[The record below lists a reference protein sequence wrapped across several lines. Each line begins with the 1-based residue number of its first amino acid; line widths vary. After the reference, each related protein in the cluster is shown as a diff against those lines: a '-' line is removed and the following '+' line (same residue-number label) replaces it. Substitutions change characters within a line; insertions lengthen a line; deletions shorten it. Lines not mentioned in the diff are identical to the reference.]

1 MTTHVTLEDAL
12 SNVDLLEELPLPDQ
26 QPCIEPPPSSIMYQ
40 ANFDTN
46 FEDRNAFV
54 TGIARYIEQATVHS
68 SMNEMLEE
76 GHEYAVMLYTWRSCS
91 RAIPQVKCNE
101 QPNRVEIYEK
111 TVEVLEPEVT
121 KLMKFMYFQR
131 KAIER
136 FCSEVKRLCH
146 AERRKDFVSEAY
158 LLTLGKFINM
168 FAVLDELKNMKC
180 SVKNDHS
187 AYKRAAQFLRKMA
200 DPQSIQESQNLS
212 MFLANHNRITQCL
225 HQQLEVIPG
234 YEELLADIVNICV
247 DYYEN
252 KMYLTPSEKHMLLKV
267 MGFGLYLMDGNVSN
281 IYKLDAKKRIN
292 LSKIDKF
299 FKLQV
304 VPLFG
309 DMQIELSRYIETSAH
324 YEENKSKWT
333 CTQSSISPQYNLCEQ
348 MVQIREDHIRFISE
362 LARYS
367 NSEVV
372 TGSGLDSQ
380 KSDEEYR
387 ELFDLA
393 LRGLQLLSKWSTH
406 VMEVYSWKLVHPT
419 DKFCNKDCPGTAE
432 EYERATRYNYT
443 SEEKFALVEVIA
455 MIKGL
460 QVLMGRMESVF
471 NQAIR
476 NTIYAALQDF
486 AQMTL
491 REPLRQAVRKKKN
504 VLISVLQAIRKTVCD
519 WEGAREPPN
528 DPCLRGEK
536 DPKGGFDIK
545 VPRRAVGPSSTQLYM
560 VRTMLE
566 SLIADK
572 SGSKKTLRSSL
583 DGPIVVA
590 IEDFHKQSFF
600 FTHLL
605 NFSEALQQCCDLSQ
619 LWFREFF
626 LELTMGRRIQFPIEM
641 SMPWILT
648 DHILETK
655 EPSMME
661 YVLYPLDLYN
671 DSGYYALTKFKK
683 QFLYDEIEAE
693 VNLCFD
699 QFVYKLADQIFAY
712 YKAMAGSVLLDKRF
726 RAECKNYGVI
736 IPYPP
741 SNRYETL
748 LKQRHVQL
756 LGRSIDLNR
765 LITQRISAAMYKSLD
780 HAISRFESEDL
791 TSIVELEWLLEI
803 NRLTHRLLSK
813 HMTLDSFDAMFR
825 EANHNVS
832 APYGRITLHVFWELN
847 FDFLP
852 NYCYNGSTNRFV
864 RTAIPFTQEPQ
875 RDKPANVQPY
885 YLYGSKPLN
894 IAYSHIYSSYRN
906 FVGPPHFKTICRL
919 LGYQGI
925 AVVMEELLKIVKS
938 LLQGTIL
945 QYVKTLIE
953 VMPKI
958 CRLPRHEYGS
968 PGILEFFH
976 HQLKDIIEYAEL
988 KTDVFQSL
996 REVGNAI
1003 LFCLLI
1009 EQALSQEEVCD
1020 LLHAAPFQNILPR
1033 VYIKEGERLEVRMKR
1048 LEAKYAP
1055 LHLVP
1060 LIERLGTPQ
1069 QIAIAREGDLLT
1081 KERLCCGLSMFEV
1094 ILTRIRS
1101 FLQDGVWRGPPPTN
1115 GVMHVDECMEFHR
1128 LWSAMQ
1134 FVYCIPVGTHEFT
1147 AEQCFGDGLN
1157 WAGCAIIVLL
1167 GQQRRF
1173 DLFDFCYHLL
1183 KVQRQDGKDEI
1194 IKNVPLKKMADRI
1207 RKYQILNNEIFAIL
1221 NKYMKAVETDSS
1233 TVEHVRCF
1241 QPPIHQSLATTC
1253 CAPPPGAYE
1262 IKPGDLR
1269 GAASFDK
1276 SDRFRHVKA
1285 AALPPPSP
1293 SRNALM
1299 SPVRRTL
1306 SVDGLVEGSSVKKE
1320 KNIMTT
1326 EKRQQKLLE
1335 KEIRSLLH
1343 QRGEQDRR
1351 LLALE
1356 EELKK
1361 VEAKLLAAVREKTGL
1376 TANITTLDRQRAEL
1390 KKVNE
1395 FLKNKVSADTTKKR
1409 INSLTMELMEARNTL
1424 DVKNKELSVLQ
1435 INTEGQMKV
1444 LETDLQAAR
1453 VTVAALKDRNKDLE
1467 DLHQV
1472 TKTQNEEL
1480 ENENTRL
1487 HAVIR
1492 ELKEEIKVL
1501 QGYLDTANDQIQD
1514 LRLKLQ
1520 EKTQENTVAS
1530 SQVEK
1535 VKQLETELEQR
1546 TSELE
1551 ITQEV
1556 LRQKEEEAQKFQQE
1570 LQVSK
1575 DALVEV
1581 EKRLEDQELELKSS
1595 QKLVGD
1601 MEEQMKAANQEV
1613 QDSQATVRQQEAE
1626 LARLREVL
1634 RRTEK
1639 ELDER
1644 VAHLEQ
1650 RYLFAEEE
1658 RSKTQEQG
1666 LRRVEELKMELALLR
1681 EAKREEEKIQ
1691 IQLKQEH
1698 STLSEELMKEK
1709 ALVDSLSVLVEQERE
1724 ESEERLGQLREE
1736 MEEVLGELTML
1747 EEQEQ
1752 GRQEACQ
1759 RLQEAN
1765 NELEGQLSATRAL
1778 LESKN
1783 NDVAALKEEHLADTR
1798 KLQEAHTSSLS
1809 KMADIVSELES
1820 AKEALKGA
1828 DERQKALEAEVERVT
1843 QQMKEEMD
1851 KVVQQ
1856 KEEEIN
1862 KVREGLEEHQ
1872 ERQLAEAKAREENS
1886 RMLLEVQTHLAL
1898 KDEEMKATE
1907 AVIIRLQ
1914 QELQQ
1919 QTKEREET
1927 LGQLEEQRELKD
1939 ESRLALEKQLNM
1951 AEQDKNRLQSRL
1963 DEVEQEGLSFQAQLD
1978 LMEERTQAL
1987 QHELEEQRQDRRA
2000 LQEQVEVLAQ
2010 EKVTMQWELEEQRQ
2024 ELQRQITEAREE
2036 SSPRSE
2042 TKHWRK
2048 QYEELFAKVKPFQ
2061 EQLNAFAA
2069 ERNALLNEN
2078 GANQEELNKLSDA
2091 YARLLGH
2098 QNQKQKIK
2106 HVMKLKDE
2114 NISLKQ
2120 EVAKL
2125 RSQVSRQKSDLEQLN
2140 SKLPGAPRR

>member
-121 KLMKFMYFQR
+121 KLMKFMYFQ
-131 KAIER
+131 
-136 FCSEVKRLCH
+136 
-146 AERRKDFVSEAY
+146 
-158 LLTLGKFINM
+158 
-168 FAVLDELKNMKC
+168 
-180 SVKNDHS
+180 
-187 AYKRAAQFLRKMA
+187 
-200 DPQSIQESQNLS
+200 
-212 MFLANHNRITQCL
+212 
-225 HQQLEVIPG
+225 
-234 YEELLADIVNICV
+234 
-247 DYYEN
+247 
-252 KMYLTPSEKHMLLKV
+252 V

-299 FKLQV
+299 FKQLQV

-309 DMQIELSRYIETSAH
+309 DMQIELARYIKTSAH

-333 CTQSSISPQYNLCEQ
+333 CTQSSISPQYNICEQ
-348 MVQIREDHIRFISE
+348 MVQIRDDHIRFISE

-393 LRGLQLLSKWSTH
+393 LRGLQLLSKWSAH

-443 SEEKFALVEVIA
+443 SEEKFAFVEVIA

-486 AQMTL
+486 AQVTL

-504 VLISVLQAIRKTVCD
+504 VLISVLQAIRKTICD
-519 WEGAREPPN
+519 WEGGREPPN
-528 DPCLRGEK
+528 DPCLKGEK

-583 DGPIVVA
+583 DGPIVLA

-605 NFSEALQQCCDLSQ
+605 NISEALQQCCDLSQ

-671 DSGYYALTKFKK
+671 DSAYYALTKFKK

-748 LKQRHVQL
+748 LKQRHVQ
-756 LGRSIDLNR
+756 
-765 LITQRISAAMYKSLD
+765 
-780 HAISRFESEDL
+780 
-791 TSIVELEWLLEI
+791 ELEWLLEI
-803 NRLTHRLLSK
+803 NRLTHRLLCK

-1101 FLQDGVWRGPPPTN
+1101 YLQDPVWRGPPPTN
-1115 GVMHVDECMEFHR
+1115 GVMHVDECVEFHR

-1134 FVYCIPVGTHEFT
+1134 FVYCIPVGTNEFT

-1157 WAGCAIIVLL
+1157 WAGCSIIVLL

-1207 RKYQILNNEIFAIL
+1207 RKYQILNNEVFAIL
-1221 NKYMKAVETDSS
+1221 NKYMKSVETDSS

-1253 CAPPPGAYE
+1253 
-1262 IKPGDLR
+1262 
-1269 GAASFDK
+1269 
-1276 SDRFRHVKA
+1276 
-1285 AALPPPSP
+1285 
-1293 SRNALM
+1293 
-1299 SPVRRTL
+1299 
-1306 SVDGLVEGSSVKKE
+1306 
-1320 KNIMTT
+1320 
-1326 EKRQQKLLE
+1326 
-1335 KEIRSLLH
+1335 
-1343 QRGEQDRR
+1343 
-1351 LLALE
+1351 
-1356 EELKK
+1356 
-1361 VEAKLLAAVREKTGL
+1361 
-1376 TANITTLDRQRAEL
+1376 
-1390 KKVNE
+1390 
-1395 FLKNKVSADTTKKR
+1395 
-1409 INSLTMELMEARNTL
+1409 
-1424 DVKNKELSVLQ
+1424 
-1435 INTEGQMKV
+1435 
-1444 LETDLQAAR
+1444 
-1453 VTVAALKDRNKDLE
+1453 
-1467 DLHQV
+1467 
-1472 TKTQNEEL
+1472 
-1480 ENENTRL
+1480 
-1487 HAVIR
+1487 
-1492 ELKEEIKVL
+1492 
-1501 QGYLDTANDQIQD
+1501 
-1514 LRLKLQ
+1514 
-1520 EKTQENTVAS
+1520 
-1530 SQVEK
+1530 
-1535 VKQLETELEQR
+1535 
-1546 TSELE
+1546 
-1551 ITQEV
+1551 
-1556 LRQKEEEAQKFQQE
+1556 
-1570 LQVSK
+1570 
-1575 DALVEV
+1575 
-1581 EKRLEDQELELKSS
+1581 
-1595 QKLVGD
+1595 
-1601 MEEQMKAANQEV
+1601 
-1613 QDSQATVRQQEAE
+1613 
-1626 LARLREVL
+1626 
-1634 RRTEK
+1634 
-1639 ELDER
+1639 
-1644 VAHLEQ
+1644 
-1650 RYLFAEEE
+1650 
-1658 RSKTQEQG
+1658 
-1666 LRRVEELKMELALLR
+1666 
-1681 EAKREEEKIQ
+1681 
-1691 IQLKQEH
+1691 
-1698 STLSEELMKEK
+1698 
-1709 ALVDSLSVLVEQERE
+1709 
-1724 ESEERLGQLREE
+1724 
-1736 MEEVLGELTML
+1736 
-1747 EEQEQ
+1747 
-1752 GRQEACQ
+1752 
-1759 RLQEAN
+1759 
-1765 NELEGQLSATRAL
+1765 
-1778 LESKN
+1778 
-1783 NDVAALKEEHLADTR
+1783 
-1798 KLQEAHTSSLS
+1798 
-1809 KMADIVSELES
+1809 
-1820 AKEALKGA
+1820 
-1828 DERQKALEAEVERVT
+1828 
-1843 QQMKEEMD
+1843 
-1851 KVVQQ
+1851 
-1856 KEEEIN
+1856 
-1862 KVREGLEEHQ
+1862 
-1872 ERQLAEAKAREENS
+1872 
-1886 RMLLEVQTHLAL
+1886 
-1898 KDEEMKATE
+1898 
-1907 AVIIRLQ
+1907 
-1914 QELQQ
+1914 
-1919 QTKEREET
+1919 
-1927 LGQLEEQRELKD
+1927 
-1939 ESRLALEKQLNM
+1939 
-1951 AEQDKNRLQSRL
+1951 
-1963 DEVEQEGLSFQAQLD
+1963 
-1978 LMEERTQAL
+1978 
-1987 QHELEEQRQDRRA
+1987 
-2000 LQEQVEVLAQ
+2000 
-2010 EKVTMQWELEEQRQ
+2010 
-2024 ELQRQITEAREE
+2024 
-2036 SSPRSE
+2036 
-2042 TKHWRK
+2042 
-2048 QYEELFAKVKPFQ
+2048 
-2061 EQLNAFAA
+2061 
-2069 ERNALLNEN
+2069 
-2078 GANQEELNKLSDA
+2078 
-2091 YARLLGH
+2091 
-2098 QNQKQKIK
+2098 
-2106 HVMKLKDE
+2106 
-2114 NISLKQ
+2114 
-2120 EVAKL
+2120 
-2125 RSQVSRQKSDLEQLN
+2125 
-2140 SKLPGAPRR
+2140 

>member
-299 FKLQV
+299 FKQLQV

-309 DMQIELSRYIETSAH
+309 DMQIELARYIKTSAH

-333 CTQSSISPQYNLCEQ
+333 CTQSSISPQYNICEQ
-348 MVQIREDHIRFISE
+348 MVQIRDDHIRFISE

-393 LRGLQLLSKWSTH
+393 LRGLQLLSKWSAH

-443 SEEKFALVEVIA
+443 SEEKFAFVEVIA

-486 AQMTL
+486 AQVTL

-504 VLISVLQAIRKTVCD
+504 VLISVLQAIRKTICD
-519 WEGAREPPN
+519 WEGGREPPN

-545 VPRRAVGPSSTQLYM
+545 VPRRAVGPSSTQ
-560 VRTMLE
+560 
-566 SLIADK
+566 
-572 SGSKKTLRSSL
+572 
-583 DGPIVVA
+583 
-590 IEDFHKQSFF
+590 
-600 FTHLL
+600 
-605 NFSEALQQCCDLSQ
+605 
-619 LWFREFF
+619 
-626 LELTMGRRIQFPIEM
+626 
-641 SMPWILT
+641 
-648 DHILETK
+648 
-655 EPSMME
+655 
-661 YVLYPLDLYN
+661 
-671 DSGYYALTKFKK
+671 
-683 QFLYDEIEAE
+683 

-780 HAISRFESEDL
+780 QAISRFESEDL

-803 NRLTHRLLSK
+803 NRLTHRLLCK

-1101 FLQDGVWRGPPPTN
+1101 YLQDPIWRGPPPTN
-1115 GVMHVDECMEFHR
+1115 GVMHVDECVEFHR

-1134 FVYCIPVGTHEFT
+1134 FVYCIPVGTNEFT

-1157 WAGCAIIVLL
+1157 WAGCSVIVLL

-1221 NKYMKAVETDSS
+1221 NKYMKSVETDSS

-1253 CAPPPGAYE
+1253 
-1262 IKPGDLR
+1262 
-1269 GAASFDK
+1269 
-1276 SDRFRHVKA
+1276 
-1285 AALPPPSP
+1285 
-1293 SRNALM
+1293 
-1299 SPVRRTL
+1299 
-1306 SVDGLVEGSSVKKE
+1306 
-1320 KNIMTT
+1320 
-1326 EKRQQKLLE
+1326 
-1335 KEIRSLLH
+1335 
-1343 QRGEQDRR
+1343 
-1351 LLALE
+1351 
-1356 EELKK
+1356 
-1361 VEAKLLAAVREKTGL
+1361 
-1376 TANITTLDRQRAEL
+1376 
-1390 KKVNE
+1390 
-1395 FLKNKVSADTTKKR
+1395 
-1409 INSLTMELMEARNTL
+1409 
-1424 DVKNKELSVLQ
+1424 
-1435 INTEGQMKV
+1435 
-1444 LETDLQAAR
+1444 
-1453 VTVAALKDRNKDLE
+1453 
-1467 DLHQV
+1467 
-1472 TKTQNEEL
+1472 
-1480 ENENTRL
+1480 
-1487 HAVIR
+1487 
-1492 ELKEEIKVL
+1492 
-1501 QGYLDTANDQIQD
+1501 
-1514 LRLKLQ
+1514 
-1520 EKTQENTVAS
+1520 
-1530 SQVEK
+1530 
-1535 VKQLETELEQR
+1535 
-1546 TSELE
+1546 
-1551 ITQEV
+1551 
-1556 LRQKEEEAQKFQQE
+1556 
-1570 LQVSK
+1570 
-1575 DALVEV
+1575 
-1581 EKRLEDQELELKSS
+1581 
-1595 QKLVGD
+1595 
-1601 MEEQMKAANQEV
+1601 
-1613 QDSQATVRQQEAE
+1613 
-1626 LARLREVL
+1626 
-1634 RRTEK
+1634 
-1639 ELDER
+1639 
-1644 VAHLEQ
+1644 
-1650 RYLFAEEE
+1650 
-1658 RSKTQEQG
+1658 
-1666 LRRVEELKMELALLR
+1666 
-1681 EAKREEEKIQ
+1681 
-1691 IQLKQEH
+1691 
-1698 STLSEELMKEK
+1698 
-1709 ALVDSLSVLVEQERE
+1709 
-1724 ESEERLGQLREE
+1724 
-1736 MEEVLGELTML
+1736 
-1747 EEQEQ
+1747 
-1752 GRQEACQ
+1752 
-1759 RLQEAN
+1759 
-1765 NELEGQLSATRAL
+1765 
-1778 LESKN
+1778 
-1783 NDVAALKEEHLADTR
+1783 
-1798 KLQEAHTSSLS
+1798 
-1809 KMADIVSELES
+1809 
-1820 AKEALKGA
+1820 
-1828 DERQKALEAEVERVT
+1828 
-1843 QQMKEEMD
+1843 
-1851 KVVQQ
+1851 
-1856 KEEEIN
+1856 
-1862 KVREGLEEHQ
+1862 
-1872 ERQLAEAKAREENS
+1872 
-1886 RMLLEVQTHLAL
+1886 
-1898 KDEEMKATE
+1898 
-1907 AVIIRLQ
+1907 
-1914 QELQQ
+1914 
-1919 QTKEREET
+1919 
-1927 LGQLEEQRELKD
+1927 
-1939 ESRLALEKQLNM
+1939 
-1951 AEQDKNRLQSRL
+1951 
-1963 DEVEQEGLSFQAQLD
+1963 
-1978 LMEERTQAL
+1978 
-1987 QHELEEQRQDRRA
+1987 
-2000 LQEQVEVLAQ
+2000 
-2010 EKVTMQWELEEQRQ
+2010 
-2024 ELQRQITEAREE
+2024 
-2036 SSPRSE
+2036 
-2042 TKHWRK
+2042 
-2048 QYEELFAKVKPFQ
+2048 
-2061 EQLNAFAA
+2061 
-2069 ERNALLNEN
+2069 
-2078 GANQEELNKLSDA
+2078 
-2091 YARLLGH
+2091 
-2098 QNQKQKIK
+2098 
-2106 HVMKLKDE
+2106 
-2114 NISLKQ
+2114 
-2120 EVAKL
+2120 
-2125 RSQVSRQKSDLEQLN
+2125 
-2140 SKLPGAPRR
+2140 

>member
-76 GHEYAVMLYTWRSCS
+76 GQEYAVMLYTWRSCS

-136 FCSEVKRLCH
+136 FCNEVKRLCH

-267 MGFGLYLMDGNVSN
+267 
-281 IYKLDAKKRIN
+281 
-292 LSKIDKF
+292 
-299 FKLQV
+299 
-304 VPLFG
+304 
-309 DMQIELSRYIETSAH
+309 
-324 YEENKSKWT
+324 
-333 CTQSSISPQYNLCEQ
+333 
-348 MVQIREDHIRFISE
+348 
-362 LARYS
+362 
-367 NSEVV
+367 V

-393 LRGLQLLSKWSTH
+393 LRGLQLLSKWSAH

-443 SEEKFALVEVIA
+443 SEEKFAFVEVIA
-455 MIKGL
+455 MVKGL

-486 AQMTL
+486 AQSSL

-519 WEGAREPPN
+519 WEGGREPPN

-583 DGPIVVA
+583 DGPIVQA
-590 IEDFHKQSFF
+590 IEEFHKQSFF

-671 DSGYYALTKFKK
+671 DSAYYALTKFKK

-699 QFVYKLADQIFAY
+699 QFVYKLSDQIFAY
-712 YKAMAGSVLLDKRF
+712 YKAMSGSVLLDKRF

-780 HAISRFESEDL
+780 QAISRFESEDL
-791 TSIVELEWLLEI
+791 TSIVELEWLLDI

-813 HMTLDSFDAMFR
+813 HLTLDSFDAMFR

-832 APYGRITLHVFWELN
+832 APYGRNTLHVFWELN

-1101 FLQDGVWRGPPPTN
+1101 YLQDPIWRGPPPTN
-1115 GVMHVDECMEFHR
+1115 GVMHVDECVELHR

-1134 FVYCIPVGTHEFT
+1134 FVYCIPVGTNEFT

-1207 RKYQILNNEIFAIL
+1207 RKYQILNNEIFAVL
-1221 NKYMKAVETDSS
+1221 NKYMKSVESDSS

-1253 CAPPPGAYE
+1253 
-1262 IKPGDLR
+1262 
-1269 GAASFDK
+1269 
-1276 SDRFRHVKA
+1276 
-1285 AALPPPSP
+1285 
-1293 SRNALM
+1293 
-1299 SPVRRTL
+1299 
-1306 SVDGLVEGSSVKKE
+1306 
-1320 KNIMTT
+1320 
-1326 EKRQQKLLE
+1326 
-1335 KEIRSLLH
+1335 
-1343 QRGEQDRR
+1343 
-1351 LLALE
+1351 
-1356 EELKK
+1356 
-1361 VEAKLLAAVREKTGL
+1361 
-1376 TANITTLDRQRAEL
+1376 
-1390 KKVNE
+1390 
-1395 FLKNKVSADTTKKR
+1395 
-1409 INSLTMELMEARNTL
+1409 
-1424 DVKNKELSVLQ
+1424 
-1435 INTEGQMKV
+1435 
-1444 LETDLQAAR
+1444 
-1453 VTVAALKDRNKDLE
+1453 
-1467 DLHQV
+1467 
-1472 TKTQNEEL
+1472 
-1480 ENENTRL
+1480 
-1487 HAVIR
+1487 
-1492 ELKEEIKVL
+1492 
-1501 QGYLDTANDQIQD
+1501 
-1514 LRLKLQ
+1514 
-1520 EKTQENTVAS
+1520 
-1530 SQVEK
+1530 
-1535 VKQLETELEQR
+1535 
-1546 TSELE
+1546 
-1551 ITQEV
+1551 
-1556 LRQKEEEAQKFQQE
+1556 
-1570 LQVSK
+1570 
-1575 DALVEV
+1575 
-1581 EKRLEDQELELKSS
+1581 
-1595 QKLVGD
+1595 
-1601 MEEQMKAANQEV
+1601 
-1613 QDSQATVRQQEAE
+1613 
-1626 LARLREVL
+1626 
-1634 RRTEK
+1634 
-1639 ELDER
+1639 
-1644 VAHLEQ
+1644 
-1650 RYLFAEEE
+1650 
-1658 RSKTQEQG
+1658 
-1666 LRRVEELKMELALLR
+1666 
-1681 EAKREEEKIQ
+1681 
-1691 IQLKQEH
+1691 
-1698 STLSEELMKEK
+1698 
-1709 ALVDSLSVLVEQERE
+1709 
-1724 ESEERLGQLREE
+1724 
-1736 MEEVLGELTML
+1736 
-1747 EEQEQ
+1747 
-1752 GRQEACQ
+1752 
-1759 RLQEAN
+1759 
-1765 NELEGQLSATRAL
+1765 
-1778 LESKN
+1778 
-1783 NDVAALKEEHLADTR
+1783 
-1798 KLQEAHTSSLS
+1798 
-1809 KMADIVSELES
+1809 
-1820 AKEALKGA
+1820 
-1828 DERQKALEAEVERVT
+1828 
-1843 QQMKEEMD
+1843 
-1851 KVVQQ
+1851 
-1856 KEEEIN
+1856 
-1862 KVREGLEEHQ
+1862 
-1872 ERQLAEAKAREENS
+1872 
-1886 RMLLEVQTHLAL
+1886 
-1898 KDEEMKATE
+1898 
-1907 AVIIRLQ
+1907 
-1914 QELQQ
+1914 
-1919 QTKEREET
+1919 
-1927 LGQLEEQRELKD
+1927 
-1939 ESRLALEKQLNM
+1939 
-1951 AEQDKNRLQSRL
+1951 
-1963 DEVEQEGLSFQAQLD
+1963 
-1978 LMEERTQAL
+1978 
-1987 QHELEEQRQDRRA
+1987 
-2000 LQEQVEVLAQ
+2000 
-2010 EKVTMQWELEEQRQ
+2010 
-2024 ELQRQITEAREE
+2024 
-2036 SSPRSE
+2036 
-2042 TKHWRK
+2042 
-2048 QYEELFAKVKPFQ
+2048 
-2061 EQLNAFAA
+2061 
-2069 ERNALLNEN
+2069 
-2078 GANQEELNKLSDA
+2078 
-2091 YARLLGH
+2091 
-2098 QNQKQKIK
+2098 
-2106 HVMKLKDE
+2106 
-2114 NISLKQ
+2114 
-2120 EVAKL
+2120 
-2125 RSQVSRQKSDLEQLN
+2125 
-2140 SKLPGAPRR
+2140 

>member
-299 FKLQV
+299 FKQLQV

-309 DMQIELSRYIETSAH
+309 DMQIELARYIKTSAH

-333 CTQSSISPQYNLCEQ
+333 CTQSSISPQYNICEQ
-348 MVQIREDHIRFISE
+348 MVQIRDDHIRFISE

-393 LRGLQLLSKWSTH
+393 LRGLQLLSKWSAH

-443 SEEKFALVEVIA
+443 SEEKFAFVEVIA

-486 AQMTL
+486 AQVTL

-504 VLISVLQAIRKTVCD
+504 VLISVLQAIRKTICD
-519 WEGAREPPN
+519 WEGGREPPN

-545 VPRRAVGPSSTQLYM
+545 VPRRAVGPSSTQACQWSPRALFHPTGGTQGRRGCRSLLYM

-583 DGPIVVA
+583 DGPIVLA

-605 NFSEALQQCCDLSQ
+605 NISEALQQCCDLSQ

-671 DSGYYALTKFKK
+671 DSAYYALTKFKK

-756 LGRSIDLNR
+756 TPGEQWPPKPLSSRPKLRPTSLHRDCCSAVGFFSQMESGEQAGMLC
-765 LITQRISAAMYKSLD
+765 TQRGADRYLHVTWSPSWDRHAAWAIAVNQFLPLRTREHCHMPLLGSWSPCQQLGGCVRGSRLCDRNGSDQVVHTCKVCVRPQQLRFSLGQ
-780 HAISRFESEDL
+780 
-791 TSIVELEWLLEI
+791 ELEWLLEI
-803 NRLTHRLLSK
+803 NRLTHRLLCK

-1101 FLQDGVWRGPPPTN
+1101 YLQDPIWRGPPPTN
-1115 GVMHVDECMEFHR
+1115 GVMHVDECVEFHR

-1134 FVYCIPVGTHEFT
+1134 FVYCIPVGTNEFT

-1157 WAGCAIIVLL
+1157 WAGCSIIVLL

-1207 RKYQILNNEIFAIL
+1207 RKYQILNNEVFAIL
-1221 NKYMKAVETDSS
+1221 NKYMKSVETDSS

-1253 CAPPPGAYE
+1253 
-1262 IKPGDLR
+1262 
-1269 GAASFDK
+1269 
-1276 SDRFRHVKA
+1276 
-1285 AALPPPSP
+1285 
-1293 SRNALM
+1293 
-1299 SPVRRTL
+1299 
-1306 SVDGLVEGSSVKKE
+1306 
-1320 KNIMTT
+1320 
-1326 EKRQQKLLE
+1326 
-1335 KEIRSLLH
+1335 
-1343 QRGEQDRR
+1343 
-1351 LLALE
+1351 
-1356 EELKK
+1356 
-1361 VEAKLLAAVREKTGL
+1361 
-1376 TANITTLDRQRAEL
+1376 
-1390 KKVNE
+1390 
-1395 FLKNKVSADTTKKR
+1395 
-1409 INSLTMELMEARNTL
+1409 
-1424 DVKNKELSVLQ
+1424 
-1435 INTEGQMKV
+1435 
-1444 LETDLQAAR
+1444 
-1453 VTVAALKDRNKDLE
+1453 
-1467 DLHQV
+1467 
-1472 TKTQNEEL
+1472 
-1480 ENENTRL
+1480 
-1487 HAVIR
+1487 
-1492 ELKEEIKVL
+1492 
-1501 QGYLDTANDQIQD
+1501 
-1514 LRLKLQ
+1514 
-1520 EKTQENTVAS
+1520 
-1530 SQVEK
+1530 
-1535 VKQLETELEQR
+1535 
-1546 TSELE
+1546 
-1551 ITQEV
+1551 
-1556 LRQKEEEAQKFQQE
+1556 
-1570 LQVSK
+1570 
-1575 DALVEV
+1575 
-1581 EKRLEDQELELKSS
+1581 
-1595 QKLVGD
+1595 
-1601 MEEQMKAANQEV
+1601 
-1613 QDSQATVRQQEAE
+1613 
-1626 LARLREVL
+1626 
-1634 RRTEK
+1634 
-1639 ELDER
+1639 
-1644 VAHLEQ
+1644 
-1650 RYLFAEEE
+1650 
-1658 RSKTQEQG
+1658 
-1666 LRRVEELKMELALLR
+1666 
-1681 EAKREEEKIQ
+1681 
-1691 IQLKQEH
+1691 
-1698 STLSEELMKEK
+1698 
-1709 ALVDSLSVLVEQERE
+1709 
-1724 ESEERLGQLREE
+1724 
-1736 MEEVLGELTML
+1736 
-1747 EEQEQ
+1747 
-1752 GRQEACQ
+1752 
-1759 RLQEAN
+1759 
-1765 NELEGQLSATRAL
+1765 
-1778 LESKN
+1778 
-1783 NDVAALKEEHLADTR
+1783 
-1798 KLQEAHTSSLS
+1798 
-1809 KMADIVSELES
+1809 
-1820 AKEALKGA
+1820 
-1828 DERQKALEAEVERVT
+1828 
-1843 QQMKEEMD
+1843 
-1851 KVVQQ
+1851 
-1856 KEEEIN
+1856 
-1862 KVREGLEEHQ
+1862 
-1872 ERQLAEAKAREENS
+1872 
-1886 RMLLEVQTHLAL
+1886 
-1898 KDEEMKATE
+1898 
-1907 AVIIRLQ
+1907 
-1914 QELQQ
+1914 
-1919 QTKEREET
+1919 
-1927 LGQLEEQRELKD
+1927 
-1939 ESRLALEKQLNM
+1939 
-1951 AEQDKNRLQSRL
+1951 
-1963 DEVEQEGLSFQAQLD
+1963 
-1978 LMEERTQAL
+1978 
-1987 QHELEEQRQDRRA
+1987 
-2000 LQEQVEVLAQ
+2000 
-2010 EKVTMQWELEEQRQ
+2010 
-2024 ELQRQITEAREE
+2024 
-2036 SSPRSE
+2036 
-2042 TKHWRK
+2042 
-2048 QYEELFAKVKPFQ
+2048 
-2061 EQLNAFAA
+2061 
-2069 ERNALLNEN
+2069 
-2078 GANQEELNKLSDA
+2078 
-2091 YARLLGH
+2091 
-2098 QNQKQKIK
+2098 
-2106 HVMKLKDE
+2106 
-2114 NISLKQ
+2114 
-2120 EVAKL
+2120 
-2125 RSQVSRQKSDLEQLN
+2125 
-2140 SKLPGAPRR
+2140 

>member
-121 KLMKFMYFQR
+121 KLMKFMYFQ
-131 KAIER
+131 
-136 FCSEVKRLCH
+136 
-146 AERRKDFVSEAY
+146 
-158 LLTLGKFINM
+158 
-168 FAVLDELKNMKC
+168 
-180 SVKNDHS
+180 
-187 AYKRAAQFLRKMA
+187 
-200 DPQSIQESQNLS
+200 
-212 MFLANHNRITQCL
+212 
-225 HQQLEVIPG
+225 
-234 YEELLADIVNICV
+234 
-247 DYYEN
+247 
-252 KMYLTPSEKHMLLKV
+252 V

-348 MVQIREDHIRFISE
+348 MVQIRDDHIRFISE

-443 SEEKFALVEVIA
+443 RGHLET
-455 MIKGL
+455 
-460 QVLMGRMESVF
+460 SVF

-583 DGPIVVA
+583 DGPIVQA

-671 DSGYYALTKFKK
+671 DSAYYALTKFKK

-693 VNLCFD
+693 VRSD
-699 QFVYKLADQIFAY
+699 GHQFHLQWLA
-712 YKAMAGSVLLDKRF
+712 DKRF

-803 NRLTHRLLSK
+803 NRLTHRLLCK
-813 HMTLDSFDAMFR
+813 HLTLDSFDAMFR

-1253 CAPPPGAYE
+1253 
-1262 IKPGDLR
+1262 
-1269 GAASFDK
+1269 
-1276 SDRFRHVKA
+1276 
-1285 AALPPPSP
+1285 
-1293 SRNALM
+1293 
-1299 SPVRRTL
+1299 
-1306 SVDGLVEGSSVKKE
+1306 
-1320 KNIMTT
+1320 
-1326 EKRQQKLLE
+1326 
-1335 KEIRSLLH
+1335 
-1343 QRGEQDRR
+1343 
-1351 LLALE
+1351 
-1356 EELKK
+1356 
-1361 VEAKLLAAVREKTGL
+1361 
-1376 TANITTLDRQRAEL
+1376 
-1390 KKVNE
+1390 
-1395 FLKNKVSADTTKKR
+1395 
-1409 INSLTMELMEARNTL
+1409 
-1424 DVKNKELSVLQ
+1424 
-1435 INTEGQMKV
+1435 
-1444 LETDLQAAR
+1444 
-1453 VTVAALKDRNKDLE
+1453 
-1467 DLHQV
+1467 
-1472 TKTQNEEL
+1472 
-1480 ENENTRL
+1480 
-1487 HAVIR
+1487 
-1492 ELKEEIKVL
+1492 
-1501 QGYLDTANDQIQD
+1501 
-1514 LRLKLQ
+1514 
-1520 EKTQENTVAS
+1520 
-1530 SQVEK
+1530 
-1535 VKQLETELEQR
+1535 
-1546 TSELE
+1546 
-1551 ITQEV
+1551 
-1556 LRQKEEEAQKFQQE
+1556 
-1570 LQVSK
+1570 
-1575 DALVEV
+1575 
-1581 EKRLEDQELELKSS
+1581 
-1595 QKLVGD
+1595 
-1601 MEEQMKAANQEV
+1601 
-1613 QDSQATVRQQEAE
+1613 
-1626 LARLREVL
+1626 
-1634 RRTEK
+1634 
-1639 ELDER
+1639 
-1644 VAHLEQ
+1644 
-1650 RYLFAEEE
+1650 
-1658 RSKTQEQG
+1658 
-1666 LRRVEELKMELALLR
+1666 
-1681 EAKREEEKIQ
+1681 
-1691 IQLKQEH
+1691 
-1698 STLSEELMKEK
+1698 
-1709 ALVDSLSVLVEQERE
+1709 
-1724 ESEERLGQLREE
+1724 
-1736 MEEVLGELTML
+1736 
-1747 EEQEQ
+1747 
-1752 GRQEACQ
+1752 
-1759 RLQEAN
+1759 
-1765 NELEGQLSATRAL
+1765 
-1778 LESKN
+1778 
-1783 NDVAALKEEHLADTR
+1783 
-1798 KLQEAHTSSLS
+1798 
-1809 KMADIVSELES
+1809 
-1820 AKEALKGA
+1820 
-1828 DERQKALEAEVERVT
+1828 
-1843 QQMKEEMD
+1843 
-1851 KVVQQ
+1851 
-1856 KEEEIN
+1856 
-1862 KVREGLEEHQ
+1862 
-1872 ERQLAEAKAREENS
+1872 
-1886 RMLLEVQTHLAL
+1886 
-1898 KDEEMKATE
+1898 
-1907 AVIIRLQ
+1907 
-1914 QELQQ
+1914 
-1919 QTKEREET
+1919 
-1927 LGQLEEQRELKD
+1927 
-1939 ESRLALEKQLNM
+1939 
-1951 AEQDKNRLQSRL
+1951 
-1963 DEVEQEGLSFQAQLD
+1963 
-1978 LMEERTQAL
+1978 
-1987 QHELEEQRQDRRA
+1987 
-2000 LQEQVEVLAQ
+2000 
-2010 EKVTMQWELEEQRQ
+2010 
-2024 ELQRQITEAREE
+2024 
-2036 SSPRSE
+2036 
-2042 TKHWRK
+2042 
-2048 QYEELFAKVKPFQ
+2048 
-2061 EQLNAFAA
+2061 
-2069 ERNALLNEN
+2069 
-2078 GANQEELNKLSDA
+2078 
-2091 YARLLGH
+2091 
-2098 QNQKQKIK
+2098 
-2106 HVMKLKDE
+2106 
-2114 NISLKQ
+2114 
-2120 EVAKL
+2120 
-2125 RSQVSRQKSDLEQLN
+2125 
-2140 SKLPGAPRR
+2140 